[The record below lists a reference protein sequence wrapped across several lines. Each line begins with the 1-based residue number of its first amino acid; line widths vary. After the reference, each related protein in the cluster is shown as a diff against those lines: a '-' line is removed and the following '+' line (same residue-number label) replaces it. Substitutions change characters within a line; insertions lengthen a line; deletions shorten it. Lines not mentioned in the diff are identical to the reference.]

1 MSALS
6 FAKIGARYGGRVA
19 LSDVTASFAPGIVT
33 GIVGP
38 NGAGKTTLLRAA
50 LGILPLAGGTVRVL
64 DRDLKEWSREALAHT
79 IAYLPQGGEAH
90 WPILARD
97 LVALGRLPH
106 RGVFAASSSTD
117 DDAVRDALA
126 RSDATA
132 FADRRMDELSAG
144 ERARVLFARTLAT
157 GAKILLADEPAAYLD
172 PAHQLR
178 LMALLR
184 EEARRGTA
192 VAVTLHDL
200 ALAARHCDRI
210 LVLHEGRVGAS
221 GVPEEALSDQVLA
234 TVFGIAALRTSD
246 PEGGAATLVPWRLT
260 NGLRQPGAPQ

>member
-1 MSALS
+1 MSAALS
-6 FAKIGARYGGRVA
+6 FENIGVSYGGRAA
-19 LSDVTASFAPGIVT
+19 LRDVTAKFSAGAVT

-50 LGILPLAGGTVRVL
+50 LGLLPLGGGTVRIH
-64 DRDLKEWSREALAHT
+64 DSDLKGWSREVLARA

-90 WPILARD
+90 WPVQARD

-106 RGVFAASSSTD
+106 RGMFAAASSAD

-126 RSDATA
+126 RSDTTA

-144 ERARVLFARTLAT
+144 ERARVLFARALAT
-157 GAKILLADEPAAYLD
+157 GAPILLADEPAAYLD

-178 LMALLR
+178 LMGLLR

-192 VAVTLHDL
+192 IAVTLHDL
-200 ALAARHCDRI
+200 ALASRHCDEI
-210 LVLHEGRVGAS
+210 LVLHEGRVAAAGPPD
-221 GVPEEALSDQVLA
+221 VALSDTTLA
-234 TVFGIAALRTSD
+234 SVFGVAALRTAD
-246 PEGGAATLVPWRLT
+246 PAGGRAALTPWRLI
-260 NGLRQPGAPQ
+260 